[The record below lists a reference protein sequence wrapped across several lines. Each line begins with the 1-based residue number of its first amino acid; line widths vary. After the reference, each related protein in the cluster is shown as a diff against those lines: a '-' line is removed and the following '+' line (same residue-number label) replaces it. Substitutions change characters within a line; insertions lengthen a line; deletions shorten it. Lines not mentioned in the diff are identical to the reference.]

1 MGRKKGSKSQEGT
14 KKMPRDVGAYIKR
27 VKIPILL
34 DIFCSTMEGEL
45 RKDLVK
51 FARPFFIDIFRNC
64 KTKEEAEKVSEKTM
78 EMLYSYSEKDVDS
91 FFERWYIKNTSPP
104 EIVFGTQMTIS
115 EYLTMKGEKKS

>member
-51 FARPFFIDIFRNC
+51 FARPFFIDIFRGC
-64 KTKEEAEKVSEKTM
+64 VTKEDAEKVSEKTM
-78 EMLYSYSEKDVDS
+78 EMLYEEKDIES

-104 EIVFGTQMTIS
+104 EIVFGTQITIS
-115 EYLTMKGEKKS
+115 EFLNMKGGKNEFL

>member
-1 MGRKKGSKSQEGT
+1 MGRKKGSKSHEGT

-51 FARPFFIDIFRNC
+51 FARPFFIESFRNC
-64 KTKEEAEKVSEKTM
+64 ETKQEAEKVSQKTM
-78 EMLYSYSEKDVDS
+78 EMLYSEKDVES
-91 FFERWYIKNTSPP
+91 FFERWYIKNTSPKK
-104 EIVFGTQMTIS
+104 IVFGTQITIS
-115 EYLTMKGEKKS
+115 EYLTMKGGEGEK